1 MRKKVKALI
10 IGVSCIAGLLG
21 AMPVWAQSS
30 ANVQSP
36 QERLARAEQLS
47 KRGKDLQNR
56 FGEKARVLSSGA
68 QFIINLGNR
77 WDELKPRL
85 EKLMYEGTPS
95 QRDLPGSEKSLAPV
109 NGSNPAMDA
118 ITNFSGITQ
127 SETSVAWWGQNA
139 IVGFNDSGSFLST
152 MVSPPP
158 SGNFSFN
165 GWSRSA
171 NANVGTPAW
180 TDKGILLATTQP
192 GATFTDCFGD
202 PVCRT
207 TRVTDFYQ
215 CSLGYDTRPG
225 PNFSTILMFRS
236 TDGGNTFPVV
246 TNAAAA
252 DESTNFLDKPWM
264 DVKPGASTAADT
276 IHVVYTNFAVGSTSI
291 DYVRSINGA
300 ATWSAPVAIAAVAD
314 PSFLQ
319 FGQVV
324 VTPGTDKVYV
334 AWEEFAAGGTR
345 TLRLRKS
352 TDGGITF
359 GPPMDI
365 GTVAP
370 SGDGSW
376 FSALDWLQGTF
387 RAGMEFSGFAVN
399 PATGHLYV
407 SYHAGTV
414 TSPDIFAAGGFYRY
428 ADVFFRKS
436 TDEGATWSAPVRVN
450 NDPPAGLVDQFQ
462 PGMAVT
468 KKGRIFIVFYDR
480 RNSGG
485 QNYNMQL
492 FAARSLNGG
501 TTWTNK
507 SQSGTDVFAPTVA
520 AQNDYFVNPVYM
532 GDYNNPSADKSGAD
546 GTKIIAAWGDNT
558 LGNPDIRVAKFP

>member
-1 MRKKVKALI
+1 MRKNVKALI
-10 IGVSCIAGLLG
+10 IGVSCITGLLG

-30 ANVQSP
+30 KNVQSP
-36 QERLARAEQLS
+36 QERLARVEQLS
-47 KRGKDLQNR
+47 KRGKDLQDR
-56 FGEKARVLSSGA
+56 LGEKARALSSGA

-77 WDELKPRL
+77 WDGLKPRL
-85 EKLMYEGTPS
+85 EKLLYEGTPS
-95 QRDLPGSEKSLAPV
+95 PNDLLEKEKSLAPV
-109 NGSNPAMDA
+109 DGSNPAMDA
-118 ITNFSGITQ
+118 ISNFAGITQ
-127 SETSVAWWGQNA
+127 SETSVAWWNQHA

-152 MVSPPP
+152 LVSPPP
-158 SGNFSFN
+158 SGNLSFN

-180 TDKGILLATTQP
+180 TDMGRLLPTTQP
-192 GATFTDCFGD
+192 GATNTDCFGD

-207 TRVTDFYQ
+207 TRLTDFYQ
-215 CSLGYDTRPG
+215 CTLGYDTKAG
-225 PNFSTILMFRS
+225 PDFSTILVFRS
-236 TDGGNTFPVV
+236 TDGGATFPVV

-252 DESTNFLDKPWM
+252 DAATNFLDKPWM
-264 DVKPGASTAADT
+264 EVKPGANTASDT
-276 IHVVYTNFAVGSTSI
+276 IHVVYTNFGAGNTSI
-291 DYVRSINGA
+291 DYVRSINGG
-300 ATWSAPVAIAAVAD
+300 ATWSAPVVIATIAD

-324 VTPGTDKVYV
+324 VVPGTNIVYV
-334 AWEEFAAGGTR
+334 AWEEFAGVR
-345 TLRLRKS
+345 TLMLRKS
-352 TDGGITF
+352 TDGGLTF
-359 GPPMDI
+359 GPPIAI

-370 SGDGSW
+370 SGDGA
-376 FSALDWLQGTF
+376 ALDWLQGTF
-387 RAGMEFSGFAVN
+387 RSGMEFSGFAVN
-399 PATGHLYV
+399 PANGHLYV

-414 TSPDIFAAGGFYRY
+414 ASPDVFGSGGLYRY

-468 KKGRIFIVFYDR
+468 KNGRIFIVFYDR
-480 RNSGG
+480 RKSEGW
-485 QNYNMQL
+485 NYNMQF

-501 TTWTNK
+501 TTWVNK
-507 SQSGTDVFAPTVA
+507 TRSGTDVFAPTVA
-520 AQNDYFVNPVYM
+520 AQNDFFVNPVYM

-558 LGNPDIRVAKFP
+558 LGNPDIRIAKFP